1 MWAYQRDVLAFHVK
15 FGSGIGNV
23 KRPAVHNGK
32 FRSDFIH
39 EETREF
45 VRALKDDDAIEMVDA
60 LCDLH
65 YVTIGS
71 GIEFGIDM
79 TKIVA
84 EFVDT
89 QRPDPDMALIDHADE
104 WIERFRYGA
113 KRCEQEIASGDIK
126 AVSAALA
133 AEVVLIRDAVR
144 AWGINLRPFWKEV
157 QRSNMAKVPSGRI
170 DVKTIKPPGW
180 RKPDL
185 GPILIAQY
193 EAAASYGSARVV
205 NA

>member
-1 MWAYQRDVLAFHVK
+1 VQ
-15 FGSGIGNV
+15 
-23 KRPAVHNGK
+23 
-32 FRSDFIH
+32 
-39 EETREF
+39 
-45 VRALKDDDAIEMVDA
+45 VD
-60 LCDLH
+60 
-65 YVTIGS
+65 G
-71 GIEFGIDM
+71 
-79 TKIVA
+79 
-84 EFVDT
+84 
-89 QRPDPDMALIDHADE
+89 
-104 WIERFRYGA
+104 

-180 RKPDL
+180 RKPAL
-185 GPILIAQY
+185 RPILIAQY